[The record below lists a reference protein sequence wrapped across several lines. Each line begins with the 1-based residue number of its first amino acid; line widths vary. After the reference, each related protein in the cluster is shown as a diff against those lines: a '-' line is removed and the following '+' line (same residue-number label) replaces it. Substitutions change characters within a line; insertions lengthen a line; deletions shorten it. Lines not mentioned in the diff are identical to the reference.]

1 VYDVRGKRKAS
12 FTVEASI
19 LVPVLLL
26 AMALAMKIGLF
37 LYGEMKE
44 QQESQ
49 RVEALWEVE
58 DFYTNEQIKGGIE

>member
-1 VYDVRGKRKAS
+1 
-12 FTVEASI
+12 
-19 LVPVLLL
+19 
-26 AMALAMKIGLF
+26 
-37 LYGEMKE
+37 MKE